1 MSIHAAVLALS
12 AKIRTMSEA
21 NPSAEDLAMIGT
33 ALERIGGRAT
43 IADVV
48 DMGEEV
54 KRQIAALDTATQADL
69 RAKVDAL
76 TDEITALS
84 ATATQSLS
92 DHAAQLHAHSAFL
105 NTFYSSI

>member
-1 MSIHAAVLALS
+1 
-12 AKIRTMSEA
+12 
-21 NPSAEDLAMIGT
+21 
-33 ALERIGGRAT
+33 
-43 IADVV
+43 
-48 DMGEEV
+48 
-54 KRQIAALDTATQADL
+54 IAALDTATQADL